1 MVSEVSQFNWYCFWR
16 GGRYKFQGFH
26 CLSDWI
32 ASCALR
38 STTREHSRPYMITTG
53 GSMNGLAVWDQP
65 LMSSVMWRE
74 WCRRE
79 VSIRMMTLQ
88 HRLSPSIEQW
98 CLHHNTVWHMVGI
111 VHCWNQWILM
121 FLVFHV
127 KRTAGQIANESIC
140 KGGLAPSTWF
150 GLSTTELWEH
160 HWWFWRT
167 PQNLVNVGTEFSFS
181 MQCLTFT
188 YVTKIHFWVIIGPT
202 KILYNYT
209 SNTLNELYLLRMWK
223 QMQCWLCLAPS
234 TPKCSCLWTLLMRV
248 MMAWLGLEP
257 TSSTTTR
264 WNSSISLMRL
274 NFTTKSPVKSKR
286 LWRRSPRIIWFHC
299 HPHGHLI
306 FWHLLESVGWFS
318 MKFLASK

>member
-1 MVSEVSQFNWYCFWR
+1 
-16 GGRYKFQGFH
+16 
-26 CLSDWI
+26 
-32 ASCALR
+32 
-38 STTREHSRPYMITTG
+38 
-53 GSMNGLAVWDQP
+53 MNGSAVWDQP

-160 HWWFWRT
+160 QWWFWRH
-167 PQNLVNVGTEFSFS
+167 PRILSMLVLSSAF
-181 MQCLTFT
+181 
-188 YVTKIHFWVIIGPT
+188 
-202 KILYNYT
+202 
-209 SNTLNELYLLRMWK
+209 
-223 QMQCWLCLAPS
+223 LCN
-234 TPKCSCLWTLLMRV
+234 
-248 MMAWLGLEP
+248 AWL
-257 TSSTTTR
+257 
-264 WNSSISLMRL
+264 SLML
-274 NFTTKSPVKSKR
+274 NLCYQNS
-286 LWRRSPRIIWFHC
+286 LLGNYWANENII
-299 HPHGHLI
+299 
-306 FWHLLESVGWFS
+306 
-318 MKFLASK
+318 